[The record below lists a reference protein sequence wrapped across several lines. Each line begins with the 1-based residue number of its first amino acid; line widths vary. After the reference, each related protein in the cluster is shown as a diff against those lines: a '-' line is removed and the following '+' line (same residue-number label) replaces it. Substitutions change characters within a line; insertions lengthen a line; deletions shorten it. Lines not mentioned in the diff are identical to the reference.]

1 MQDKRRN
8 LTTKTHSCS
17 PRFSYCCEPDETK
30 SHFLHSKTLEKVSI
44 HLDFT
49 FAFMQ
54 NYKHFS
60 PVSKQLF
67 KEFLNFLGEA
77 LSLEIGIKNPSHSV
91 TKANTPVSL
100 PHLQLTSYCFLFFQI
115 SEAKQCWEQK
125 IPYYKNSNYLYLF
138 IKVGTETSKKC
149 KAHTNGRY
157 TKILK
162 KNAFAS
168 FEMIKIFLI
177 SELTHQIW
185 MVFRFARPSV
195 KLMSKES
202 QLLICF

>member
-30 SHFLHSKTLEKVSI
+30 SHFHSKTLEKVSI

-77 LSLEIGIKNPSHSV
+77 LWKLELR
-91 TKANTPVSL
+91 TL
-100 PHLQLTSYCFLFFQI
+100 PIQLPKQIPLYHHLQLTSYCFLFFQI

-125 IPYYKNSNYLYLF
+125 IPYYKKFQLSLPL

-149 KAHTNGRY
+149 KAHNEWE
-157 TKILK
+157 IHQNLK
-162 KNAFAS
+162 K
-168 FEMIKIFLI
+168 KCLC
-177 SELTHQIW
+177 
-185 MVFRFARPSV
+185 
-195 KLMSKES
+195 
-202 QLLICF
+202 QL